1 MLLLAC
7 MISIRFLME
16 VLAPLQESAF
26 EKHKANSASTAV
38 SFFLGIAKNAAAL
51 LHCSLFNFLGTVNM

>member
-16 VLAPLQESAF
+16 VLAPLHESSF

-51 LHCSLFNFLGTVNM
+51 QSF